1 MTARSPSCPA
11 GLKLLLL
18 NEMKRFLIITI
29 IIVLG
34 CLGYLVKND
43 LLPGAWGSDSPEE
56 KFTAFREKK
65 MKLPSRT
72 EPACLVAVGDI
83 MLSRGVAGEIR
94 EHGDDPRHPFLKIE
108 KYLKSGDIVF
118 GNLEN
123 PITPGREILMPEMT
137 LRAELGVEIALK
149 DAGFTVLSLANN
161 HLPDFGSQ
169 GVLDTMD
176 YLDSTGIGHAGAGKT
191 EGEAFAAEFIEVK
204 GLKLAFLAF
213 TDPAFVP
220 DSYLAREEHTG
231 VAFFDQEKMRAAVH
245 DAGEKADFVVV
256 SMHAGTEY
264 ETGPD
269 LAQKRFAR
277 LAVDA
282 GADLVL
288 GHHPHVVQKIEKYK
302 GKYIFYSLG
311 NFVFDQKWSR
321 ATRVGLAAKIFI
333 TPEGVEKF
341 ELLPVYINDQDQPQ
355 VLAGEEAELA
365 LQNTGLRLEAATIP
379 AWDQEGMVFREA
391 KRYVFYARK
400 PLLESR
406 LEKCRRF
413 DLDQDG
419 DCEDYTLQDG
429 KLRVSTGA
437 QTIWESQD
445 DWWVDD
451 FFLGDADNDGVFD
464 LNLLVWKS
472 GSFGRHKPFWITRDD
487 MSVKNHLFIF
497 KRVEGCFKAV
507 WQSSNLDRPNY
518 EAALADL
525 DGDGKNELLVTEGD
539 YADPEKREAGIWKW
553 NGWGFSKIAYGE
565 PQDF

>member
-1 MTARSPSCPA
+1 
-11 GLKLLLL
+11 
-18 NEMKRFLIITI
+18 MKRFLIITI

-34 CLGYLVKND
+34 CLGYLVKKD
-43 LLPGAWGSDSPEE
+43 LLPGAWGNSSPEE
-56 KFTAFREKK
+56 NFAAFKAKK
-65 MKLPSRT
+65 LKLPIRT
-72 EPACLVAVGDI
+72 EPVCLVAVGDI
-83 MLSRGVAGEIR
+83 MLSRGVAGEIK
-94 EHGDDPRHPFLKIE
+94 EHGDDPRHPFLQIE

-123 PITPGREILMPEMT
+123 PITPGREIMMPEMT
-137 LRAELGVEIALK
+137 LRADPGVEIALK

-169 GVLDTMD
+169 GVLDTVR
-176 YLDSTGIGHAGAGKT
+176 YLNNAGIGHTGAGET
-191 EGEAFAAEFIEVK
+191 EEEAFAAEFIEVK
-204 GLKLAFLAF
+204 GLRVAFLAF
-213 TDPAFVP
+213 TDPAIVP
-220 DSYLAREEHTG
+220 DSYPARSDHPG
-231 VAFFDQEKMRAAVH
+231 VAFLNQEKMRAAVRY
-245 DAGEKADFVVV
+245 AGEKADFVVV

-264 ETGPD
+264 ETRPD
-269 LAQKRFAR
+269 LAQTRLAR

-341 ELLPVYINDQDQPQ
+341 ELLPVFINDQDQPQ
-355 VLAGEEAELA
+355 ALEGEEAEMA
-365 LQNTGLRLEAATIP
+365 LENTGLRLEDTAIP
-379 AWDQEGMVFREA
+379 AWDQESRVFRET
-391 KRYVFYARK
+391 KRYVCYARK
-400 PLLESR
+400 PLLECR
-406 LEKCRRF
+406 LAKNLQF

-419 DCEDYTLQDG
+419 ACEDYTLQDG
-429 KLRVSTGA
+429 KLKVATGA
-437 QTIWESQD
+437 QIIWESQD

-464 LNLLVWKS
+464 LNMLVWKS
-472 GSFGRHKPFWITRDD
+472 GSFGRHKPFWIAGDD
-487 MSVKNHLFIF
+487 PDVKNHLFIF
-497 KRVEGCFKAV
+497 KPAAGSFKPV

-525 DGDGKNELLVTEGD
+525 DGDGKNELIVTEGD
-539 YADPEKREAGIWKW
+539 YTDPAKRDAGLWKW